1 MREER
6 GTPRCTAS
14 NPGTSSLSSPS
25 LAFPRRASSD
35 SDHARSRPS
44 RAVQEARLYAEA
56 KLAEKFKEVEGL
68 TQALQSAILNQKGA
82 VEANSKRGSIGKGT
96 PVKGTPVKKR

>member
-1 MREER
+1 M
-6 GTPRCTAS
+6 
-14 NPGTSSLSSPS
+14 
-25 LAFPRRASSD
+25 
-35 SDHARSRPS
+35 RSRPS

>member
-6 GTPRCTAS
+6 GTPRRKAS
-14 NPGTSSLSSPS
+14 NPWAFYPS
-25 LAFPRRASSD
+25 LAFPRLPSPRLLGQTM
-35 SDHARSRPS
+35 RSRPS

-96 PVKGTPVKKR
+96 PVKGTPGKKR